1 MNNIGIFWGSETG
14 NTQVAAEMIGKSLG
28 LPSSNIRNI
37 ASATLD
43 DFAAFDVLIIGT
55 STWGAGELQSDWDS
69 FFPKL
74 HGADFRGKTVAFF
87 GLGDQVIY
95 ADYFLDAMGILYD
108 EFAARGATTVGAW
121 PDEGYEYSYSRAVRD
136 GVFVGLA
143 LDADNQ
149 DDLTASR
156 VTTWADQLR
165 RSL

>member
-1 MNNIGIFWGSETG
+1 MKNIGIFWGSETG
-14 NTQVAAEMIGKSLG
+14 NTRAAAEMIGQSLG
-28 LPSSNIRNI
+28 VPSSNIRNI

-43 DFAAFDVLIIGT
+43 DLAAFDVLIIGT
-55 STWGAGELQSDWDS
+55 STWGAGELQGDWDS

-74 HGADFRGKTVAFF
+74 NGADFSGKSVAFF

-95 ADYFLDAMGILYD
+95 ADYFQDAMGILYD
-108 EFAARGATTVGAW
+108 EFAARGAAVVGAW
-121 PDEGYEYSYSRAVRD
+121 PDEGYEYTYSRAVRD

-156 VTTWADQLR
+156 ISTWVAQLQGAF
-165 RSL
+165 